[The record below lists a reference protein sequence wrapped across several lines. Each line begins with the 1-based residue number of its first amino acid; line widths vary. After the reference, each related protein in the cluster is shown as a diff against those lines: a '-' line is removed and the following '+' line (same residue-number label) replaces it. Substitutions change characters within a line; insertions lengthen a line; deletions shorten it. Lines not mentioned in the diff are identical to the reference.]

1 LAFAELVRQAGSER
15 LINDVKGRRSFGA
28 LLLALAAA
36 AGTALAIY
44 AFVASEGVSH
54 TQGAAAVIG
63 SDAVMLVA
71 ALLIAGIP
79 GIPRFL
85 RGIILLLLLIDIVA
99 TAIAAW
105 FLELWVLVAFMAVA
119 LVGWLAHVAFGPGG
133 GARVSGAQT
142 GAAI

>member
-1 LAFAELVRQAGSER
+1 MTT
-15 LINDVKGRRSFGA
+15 DVKGRRPFGA
-28 LLLALAAA
+28 LLLVLAAA

-44 AFVASEGVSH
+44 AFVASEGVSG
-54 TQGAAAVIG
+54 TEGAAAVIG

-79 GIPRFL
+79 GIPRLL
-85 RGIILLLLLIDIVA
+85 RGIILLLLLIDILA

-105 FLELWVLVAFMAVA
+105 FLELWVLVAFMVVA
-119 LVGWLAHVAFGPGG
+119 LVGWLAHVAFGSGG
-133 GARVSGAQT
+133 GARVSRAQT

>member
-1 LAFAELVRQAGSER
+1 M
-15 LINDVKGRRSFGA
+15 
-28 LLLALAAA
+28 
-36 AGTALAIY
+36 AIY
-44 AFVASEGVSH
+44 AFVASEGVNH

-63 SDAVMLVA
+63 SNAIMMVA

-85 RGIILLLLLIDIVA
+85 RGIILLLLLFDIVA

-119 LVGWLAHVAFGPGG
+119 LVGWLAHVAFGPGR
-133 GARVSGAQT
+133 GAQVSGAQA
-142 GAAI
+142 GAAVWGA

>member
-1 LAFAELVRQAGSER
+1 M
-15 LINDVKGRRSFGA
+15 ITDVKGRRPFGV

-44 AFVASEGVSH
+44 AFVTSEGVSH

-85 RGIILLLLLIDIVA
+85 RGIILLLLLIGIVA

-119 LVGWLAHVAFGPGG
+119 LVGWLAHVAFGPGE
-133 GARVSGAQT
+133 GARVSGAQA